1 MKKILSITALT
12 AMLAAGTATAALAG
26 EPQSYVGIDIAYAN
40 ENIQN
45 RESLQKFTG
54 GVSLDFDDS
63 VAFQVR
69 YGRRIDAISTFE
81 LMVDYV
87 KFQED
92 DATPGIEDDFEV
104 LNFVF
109 NSKLKCPRWQMP
121 YLIAGI
127 GIMNAYEDIT
137 AAGASS
143 TTSEWGLSSRIGV
156 GIDYPVND
164 TWSLNLEAAR
174 TVGIGGLAKVR
185 YSTVSLGVRYHF

>member
-174 TVGIGGLAKVR
+174 TVGIGGLTKVR